1 MENYLIGSMTN
12 IAYSKA
18 LPLVDSNERDW
29 TKLLWVAV
37 LERAIHDAFYQNDYK
52 EAREALEWLD
62 KKNEDFQLVCQ
73 LAGTDADYIIRKLF
87 VKIKKKKNFFKNI
100 KDGSNFFIQNKHFE
114 EELKCIDT
122 K

>member
-12 IAYSKA
+12 IPYSKA
-18 LPLVDSNERDW
+18 LPLVDSQERDW

-87 VKIKKKKNFFKNI
+87 VKIQLRKNFFRKI
-100 KDGSNFFIQNKHFE
+100 KGGGSFFIHNKKFE

>member
-1 MENYLIGSMTN
+1 MTN

-87 VKIKKKKNFFKNI
+87 VKIQLRKNFFKNI